1 VNEDPTAESSTRPV
15 LLVADD
21 NEDIRELLA
30 TRFRNRG
37 FEVVTA
43 SDGQEALALAVKRP
57 PTIAILDWVM
67 PGIQGHEL
75 CVKLKT
81 DPRTANV
88 PVVMVT
94 ARGEEED
101 RLLGMDLGADAY
113 IVKPFDFD
121 DLERTV
127 RGLVG

>member
-1 VNEDPTAESSTRPV
+1 MNVESTDRTTKLPV

-43 SDGQEALALAVKRP
+43 ADGQEALALATERP
-57 PTIAILDWVM
+57 PAVAILDWVM

-81 DPRTANV
+81 DPRTAGV

-121 DLERTV
+121 LLERTV
-127 RGLVG
+127 RDLVN

>member
-1 VNEDPTAESSTRPV
+1 MNDESTANTTMLPV

-43 SDGQEALALAVKRP
+43 SDGQEALALATERP
-57 PTIAILDWVM
+57 PAVAILDWVM

-81 DPRTANV
+81 DPRTAAV

-121 DLERTV
+121 ELERTV
-127 RGLVG
+127 RDLVS

>member
-1 VNEDPTAESSTRPV
+1 MNNETTADLSIAPL

-37 FEVVTA
+37 FEVATA
-43 SDGQEALALAVKRP
+43 ADGQAAWKLALSRP
-57 PTIAILDWVM
+57 PALAILDWVM

-88 PVVMVT
+88 AVVMVT
-94 ARGEEED
+94 ARGQEED

-121 DLERTV
+121 ELERTV
-127 RGLVG
+127 RELV